1 MKVKLG
7 QIFLSYVNLNTLC
20 NFDVPIKLAYKL
32 FPLHQK
38 AGEQYK
44 LIEDLRNK
52 LIKKYSTQGNAVDQ
66 DKIQLFIEE
75 FNQFLQEETEFDWKV
90 LKIDLNQLE
99 GNKMSVLALQSL
111 DWALDF
117 SEEVLDG
124 NSSVA

>member
-7 QIFLSYVNLNTLC
+7 QIFLSYANLNALC

-75 FNQFLQEETEFDWKV
+75 FNQFLQEETEFDGKV

>member
-20 NFDVPIKLAYKL
+20 NFDVPIKLSYKL

>member
-7 QIFLSYVNLNTLC
+7 QIFLSYANLNTLC

>member
-75 FNQFLQEETEFDWKV
+75 FNQFLQEETELDWKV